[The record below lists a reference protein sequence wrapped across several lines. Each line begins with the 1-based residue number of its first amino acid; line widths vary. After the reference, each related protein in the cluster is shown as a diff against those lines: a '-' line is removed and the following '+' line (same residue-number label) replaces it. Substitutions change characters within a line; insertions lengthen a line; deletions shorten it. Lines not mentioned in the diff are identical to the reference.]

1 MVLLD
6 PCAVIGCNRWSDRRY
21 SGSRML
27 VHLQQLAEARRQV
40 FAAVRAVQRRLLE
53 CRHQVQ
59 GFQDLWETVRAQ
71 VAVET
76 RQTVRA
82 EWPQGWIGD
91 STGVTVVEVNRG
103 QFLQRA
109 DETLT
114 LLADLAGLYAEQAGR
129 VDAQGIRK
137 TARALRQVAPR
148 AAEYHDIHETD
159 AGRLELLA
167 EQLEKYSEALIPPS
181 FIAVLIVLAWITV
194 TGVAIPLAFLPG
206 LPGDSSKGWLLVAFC
221 VGVVGLIAAL
231 GGQLSHLKRI
241 GDIRWL
247 RPEEYTQA

>member
-1 MVLLD
+1 MDWRLNWRD
-6 PCAVIGCNRWSDRRY
+6 
-21 SGSRML
+21 GSRREPWAVPSASRRDTETAGRSCEL
-27 VHLQQLAEARRQV
+27 V
-40 FAAVRAVQRRLLE
+40 
-53 CRHQVQ
+53 
-59 GFQDLWETVRAQ
+59 
-71 VAVET
+71 
-76 RQTVRA
+76 
-82 EWPQGWIGD
+82 P
-91 STGVTVVEVNRG
+91 
-103 QFLQRA
+103 
-109 DETLT
+109 
-114 LLADLAGLYAEQAGR
+114 GLYAEQAGR

-148 AAEYHDIHETD
+148 AAEHHDIHETD

-231 GGQLSHLKRI
+231 GGQLSHLKRM